1 MEANVQSGEGEKPW
15 ASREFLIKHELNFL
29 P

>member
-1 MEANVQSGEGEKPW
+1 MEADVQSGEGEEPW
-15 ASREFLIKHELNFL
+15 ASREFLIKHKLNFL